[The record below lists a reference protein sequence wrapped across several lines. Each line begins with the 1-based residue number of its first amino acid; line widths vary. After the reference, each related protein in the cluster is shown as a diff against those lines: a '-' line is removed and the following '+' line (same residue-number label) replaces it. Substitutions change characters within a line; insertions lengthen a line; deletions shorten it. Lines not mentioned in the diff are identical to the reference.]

1 MSDLSGCA
9 KCVKYLLFVFN
20 FLFLLAGLALIVIGA
35 IVHVQTS
42 KSGFSESASAAGIFI
57 IIIGS
62 VIFVVSFF
70 GCAGSINNNYCMV
83 ITFGVLLLVIL
94 LAQIAAV
101 ITGFLMKDKLTV
113 HLEDEMTKSQ
123 ADYNFKKDDVISKSW
138 NETQEALQCCG
149 TTGYKS
155 WIASPVLNA
164 THSVPD
170 SCCKNMTDNC
180 GHGMNSP
187 AGAQFLFETGCTTKV
202 KTLIE
207 VYMVAVGIAAAVVGL
222 LEIVGIVFAFCLGN
236 ALRKDYRVV

>member
-42 KSGFSESASAAGIFI
+42 KSGFSDSASAAGIFL
-57 IIIGS
+57 IIIGC
-62 VIFVVSFF
+62 VVFVVSFF

-83 ITFGVLLLVIL
+83 VTFGVLLLVIL

-101 ITGFLMKDKLTV
+101 ITGFMMKDKLTA
-113 HLEDEMTKSQ
+113 HLEEKMADSQ
-123 ADYNFKKDDVISKSW
+123 TSYNYERDNVISKSW
-138 NETQEALQCCG
+138 NETQEALKCCG
-149 TTGYKS
+149 TTGYAS
-155 WIASPVLNA
+155 WNVSSVLNA

-170 SCCKNMTDNC
+170 SCCKNFTDHC
-180 GHGMNSP
+180 GDGKNSP
-187 AGAQFLFETGCTTKV
+187 QFATELYETGCYTAVKKV
-202 KTLIE
+202 LDM
-207 VYMVAVGIAAAVVGL
+207 YLLAVAIAAAVVGL
-222 LEIVGIVFAFCLGN
+222 LEIIGISSAFCLAN